1 MAIFWIIVSI
11 NTFLWFFFLHSLY
24 VCIYIFF
31 TFSHQ
36 KFFPPNS
43 YHNVQFD
50 CLFQLKFADKKIYWL
65 GQLTLFF
72 FSVSFMFY
80 IHISHF
86 SLFPTAASLF
96 SSPIFATTRSFSLP
110 NFPLLTTA
118 HSPGWLRGEVC
129 AELLR
134 PPVTSLT
141 VNTPN
146 HLLLLLE
153 HTTAGCVSLEYW
165 LLGLWT
171 LCFIWCSPSDLCK

>member
-1 MAIFWIIVSI
+1 MRFVYLLQMEFVMRILSIVTI
-11 NTFLWFFFLHSLY
+11 NTFSFVIFLYSLH
-24 VCIYIFF
+24 VCIDIF
-31 TFSHQ
+31 
-36 KFFPPNS
+36 
-43 YHNVQFD
+43 Y
-50 CLFQLKFADKKIYWL
+50 
-65 GQLTLFF
+65 
-72 FSVSFMFY
+72 
-80 IHISHF
+80 F
-86 SLFPTAASLF
+86 SLIPTAASLF

-153 HTTAGCVSLEYW
+153 TPRLA
-165 LLGLWT
+165 
-171 LCFIWCSPSDLCK
+171 LCFCLILTGGFVELVSIWCSSTNLCK